1 VQTALLGAAIAII
14 LALVTALVG
23 PLFVDWG
30 QFREAFEAKAQR
42 LTGLEVK
49 IAGPIEARIL
59 PTPTVKLQA
68 VEARQ
73 SGQIVRARSLQI
85 EFALD
90 ALMRGEFRAASL
102 AVTGP
107 EISLGLDRS
116 GRFEWSAVGSDAE
129 TLSMDRIT
137 VEDGRVTFSDAR
149 SDGTLTLEKLTFRGE
164 LRSLAG
170 PAKGDGAFVIA
181 DEPYAYRLSTNRPA
195 ADGAVK
201 LHLTVDTG
209 DQPRLADIDG
219 STWIERGVP
228 HFDANLQWS
237 HGFGRASAG
246 EPFRLTGHVRGTSA
260 AVAVDKVELQYS
272 RSKAQRLRWKLRPRS
287 RWGSSSPSW
296 LQMLRNMPEVTS
308 LFASEEPPLP
318 VIRCRF

>member
-30 QFREAFEAKAQR
+30 RFRDAFEAKTQR

-49 IAGPIEARIL
+49 IAGPIEVRIL

-90 ALMRGEFRAASL
+90 ALMRGEFRVANL

-107 EISLGLDRS
+107 EVSLGLDRN
-116 GRFEWSAVGSDAE
+116 GRLEWSAAGSDAE
-129 TLSMDRIT
+129 PLSMDRIS
-137 VEDGRVTFSDAR
+137 VDDGRVTLVDAR
-149 SDGTLTLEKLTFRGE
+149 GGGSLTLEKLTFRGE

-170 PAKGDGAFVIA
+170 PAKGDGTFVSA
-181 DEPYAYRLSTNRPA
+181 GEPYSYRLSTNRPA
-195 ADGAVK
+195 ADGAVRVR
-201 LHLTVDTG
+201 LAIETT
-209 DQPRLADIDG
+209 DQPRLLDIDG

-237 HGFGRASAG
+237 HGFGRASVG
-246 EPFRLTGHVRGTSA
+246 EPFRVTGHVRGTSA
-260 AVAVDKVELQYS
+260 AVAVDKLELQYGPEERAARLHGDANLTLGEKPELAPQAS
-272 RSKAQRLRWKLRPRS
+272 RGAL
-287 RWGSSSPSW
+287 
-296 LQMLRNMPEVTS
+296 
-308 LFASEEPPLP
+308 
-318 VIRCRF
+318 